1 MKGKISPIFRLFDS
15 QYEEAKNAF
24 LILGRQYKGK
34 KAVELEQKLIFLEIY
49 VDLISKIHFEERKLK
64 FEVFKP
70 FKEIFKGL
78 KKTKHL
84 KLVLEELNKVKLKN
98 KLTYNS
104 YEKFLLDE
112 KKDHYNKIY
121 DLILSTPLE
130 KWEKFYENVYK
141 NSLALQP
148 LMVNTATTQII
159 NEELEFFNLEH
170 QTKLDNKALK
180 DIYEGLRVI
189 IALENIRIESGLNAI
204 FVEEVHEKMKELQTS
219 LLSWYQNQLFTQH
232 LVYFFS
238 EKDEISKKYKDL
250 LKDLKADKK
259 IFTMSVE
266 KQCKNLFSKILW
278 V

>member
-1 MKGKISPIFRLFDS
+1 MKGKISPIFRLFDA
-15 QYEEAKNAF
+15 QFKEAKNAF
-24 LILGRQYKGK
+24 LTLGKQYKGK

-49 VDLISKIHFEERKLK
+49 LDLISKIHFEEEKLK
-64 FEVFKP
+64 FEIFKP
-70 FKEIFKGL
+70 FKEIFRGL

-98 KLTYNS
+98 NLTYNS

-121 DLILSTPLE
+121 DLILSTPLGT
-130 KWEKFYENVYK
+130 WEKFYESVYQH
-141 NSLALQP
+141 SAGLQP

-159 NEELEFFNLEH
+159 NEELDFFNLDNKS
-170 QTKLDNKALK
+170 KLDNKALK

-204 FVEEVHEKMKELQTS
+204 FVSEVHDKMKLLQAS

-232 LVYFFS
+232 LVYFFG
-238 EKDEISKKYKDL
+238 EKDDISKKYKDL
-250 LKDLKADKK
+250 LTELKTEKK
-259 IFTMSVE
+259 KYTLTVE
-266 KQCKNLFSKILW
+266 KQCKYLFDRILD
-278 V
+278 

>member
-1 MKGKISPIFRLFDS
+1 MKGKISPIFRLFDT
-15 QYEEAKNAF
+15 QYKEAKNAF
-24 LILGRQYKGK
+24 LVLGKQYKGK

-49 VDLISKIHFEERKLK
+49 VDLISKIHFEEKKLK

-70 FKEIFKGL
+70 FKEIFRGL

-98 KLTYNS
+98 NLTYNS

-112 KKDHYNKIY
+112 KKEHYNKIY

-130 KWEKFYENVYK
+130 TWEKFYENVYQH
-141 NSLALQP
+141 SSGLQP

-159 NEELEFFNLEH
+159 NEELEFFNLDH
-170 QTKLDNKALK
+170 KTKLDNKALK

-204 FVEEVHEKMKELQTS
+204 FVAEVHEKMKLLQVS

-232 LVYFFS
+232 LVYFFG
-238 EKDEISKKYKDL
+238 EKDDISKKYKDL
-250 LKDLKADKK
+250 LTELKADKK
-259 IFTMSVE
+259 KYTLTVE
-266 KQCKNLFSKILW
+266 KQCKYLFDRILD
-278 V
+278 

>member
-1 MKGKISPIFRLFDS
+1 MKGKISPIFHLFDT
-15 QYEEAKNAF
+15 QFKEAKNTF
-24 LILGRQYKGK
+24 LTLGKQYKGK

-49 VDLISKIHFEERKLK
+49 VDLISKIHFEEEKLK
-64 FEVFKP
+64 FEILKP
-70 FKEIFKGL
+70 FKELFRGL

-84 KLVLEELNKVKLKN
+84 KLVLEELNKIKLKN

-121 DLILSTPLE
+121 DLILSTPLGT
-130 KWEKFYENVYK
+130 WEKFFESVYQHSAGL
-141 NSLALQP
+141 NA

-159 NEELEFFNLEH
+159 NEELDFFNLDNKS
-170 QTKLDNKALK
+170 KLDNKALK

-204 FVEEVHEKMKELQTS
+204 FVSEVHDKMKLLQLS

-232 LVYFFS
+232 LVYFFG
-238 EKDEISKKYKDL
+238 KKNDISKKYKDL
-250 LKDLKADKK
+250 LTEVKIDKK
-259 IFTMSVE
+259 KYTLSVE
-266 KQCKNLFSKILW
+266 NQCKYLFDRILE
-278 V
+278 